1 MEEPEGK
8 KRRRCKKTT
17 DKLEQLEDESESSES
32 DIFDPNDVK
41 DPLPT
46 DKNRLKSMLLEVE
59 HKMKIY
65 KGEYFKESKQITSTP
80 YLIKNKNHMWVIMRF
95 PYVRM

>member
-17 DKLEQLEDESESSES
+17 DKLEQLDDESVSSES
-32 DIFDPNDVK
+32 DIFDPNDIK

-65 KGEYFKESKQITSTP
+65 KGEYFKESKQITSTQYP
-80 YLIKNKNHMWVIMRF
+80 IKNKNHTWVIKQF
-95 PYVRM
+95 PSVPM